1 METIKASDILDALG
15 RMIHFL
21 KQHFFKGI
29 SIIVLCALLGV
40 GYALLQKPGYTG
52 EVKFILDEKSSGM
65 SSGLAGLASQFGFD
79 IAGLGGNS
87 GMLAGDNIL
96 DILTSQSIV
105 ETVLLSKV
113 DSTKGPASPTLADR
127 YLDFSGL
134 KAKWKNKEASL
145 SGISFSALVAG
156 KSHSIVQDSV
166 LFVLYEKLIKKHV
179 QADRLNKKGSIIKVV
194 TLSPD
199 QVFSKLFSERLVD
212 ETRKLYI
219 NVKTSVSSANVARL
233 EAKAD
238 SLQRVINIK
247 SYQSASLQV
256 LDANT
261 AFKTNTVPAEVSQRD
276 RMVAYAI
283 YTEVVKNLEAS
294 RMAVANQTP
303 VMQVL
308 DVSKYPLKDNRKS
321 MLTLLLF
328 GAAAGI
334 FIFAVFVFIF
344 YPRQGLVSSEAR

>member
-15 RMIHFL
+15 RMMHFL
-21 KQHFFKGI
+21 KRNFFKGVL
-29 SIIVLCALLGV
+29 IILLCTLLGGV
-40 GYALLQKPGYTG
+40 YSFFQKPGYNG
-52 EVKFILDEKSSGM
+52 EVKFILDEKGSGM
-65 SSGLAGLASQFGFD
+65 SSGLAGIASQFGFD
-79 IAGLGGNS
+79 IAGISGNS

-96 DILTSQSIV
+96 DILTSQTIV

-113 DSTKGPASPTLADR
+113 DSSQGPVSPTLADR
-127 YLDFSGL
+127 YLAFSGL
-134 KAKWKNKEASL
+134 KEKWKNQTAELAAV
-145 SGISFSALVAG
+145 SFAGLVPG
-156 KSHSIVQDSV
+156 KAHNRLQDSV
-166 LFVLYEKLIKKHV
+166 LFVLYETLIKKHV
-179 QADRLNKKGSIIKVV
+179 QAERFNKKGSIIKVV
-194 TLSPD
+194 TLSAD

-219 NVKTSVSSANVARL
+219 GVKTSVSSANVARL

-238 SLQRVINIK
+238 SLQKIINIK
-247 SYQSASLQV
+247 SYQSAALQV

-321 MLTLLLF
+321 MLILLMF
-328 GAAAGI
+328 GAAAGM
-334 FIFAVFVFIF
+334 FICAALVFVF
-344 YPRQGLVSSEAR
+344 YPRRG